1 MESALCWQRKLAP
14 WFLFQAASSWLPIH
28 WRLTEVQSSCGS
40 SYMNIYIYI
49 YIYISLYHIIDRYI
63 CDWYY
68 NTYIY
73 IYNYIVAAT
82 RVSLFHPQTKTNYED
97 ECCRRI
103 PERRIAPRRRITPP
117 EDELP
122 PRRRIPRR
130 QIAPPKT
137 NSFPKTNSRKTNC
150 SPNIL
155 PSQRRIP
162 RRRLACPQKTNSR
175 KTNCSFPKTRPDKG
189 V

>member
-28 WRLTEVQSSCGS
+28 RRLTEVQSSCGS

-68 NTYIY
+68 NIYIY
-73 IYNYIVAAT
+73 IITLWPLRGYHFST
-82 RVSLFHPQTKTNYED
+82 RRRRRMLQTNSRKTNCPPKTNY
-97 ECCRRI
+97 
-103 PERRIAPRRRITPP
+103 PP